1 MRQVKIEYENFE
13 RDENKALVAEIVL
26 AYAWL
31 FPVWL
36 KTLTVSVYD
45 RHAESETMNAW
56 SSGNLKYGTADVGIK
71 TNFFEKPTQW
81 QHELVAHELV
91 HIAHM
96 QIAEYVH
103 ERLIAPIKERN
114 EELYSFLASDVYD
127 HIEHFVEH
135 MALGLVAN
143 MQGTSATVTIHP
155 PKTWRP
161 EELHRSDAQVVPE
174 HKPLAMV
181 GHRRREGDGHD

>member
-13 RDENKALVAEIVL
+13 REENKALVAEIVL

-36 KTLTVSVYD
+36 KTLTVSIYD
-45 RHAESETMNAW
+45 KHENGKCFEAW
-56 SSGNLKYGTADVGIK
+56 SSGDPEYGTAMIGMLTVCLD
-71 TNFFEKPTQW
+71 KPEEW
-81 QHELVAHELV
+81 FREMIVHELL

-96 QIAEYVH
+96 RVYEIMH
-103 ERLIAPIKERN
+103 DRLMAGLEESNPDLYKFLKEDLRQRV
-114 EELYSFLASDVYD
+114 EEFMENTAV
-127 HIEHFVEH
+127 
-135 MALGLVAN
+135 GLVEN

-155 PKTWRP
+155 QKTWRP

-174 HKPLAMV
+174 HKPLAME
-181 GHRRREGDGHD
+181 GHRRCEGDSHD